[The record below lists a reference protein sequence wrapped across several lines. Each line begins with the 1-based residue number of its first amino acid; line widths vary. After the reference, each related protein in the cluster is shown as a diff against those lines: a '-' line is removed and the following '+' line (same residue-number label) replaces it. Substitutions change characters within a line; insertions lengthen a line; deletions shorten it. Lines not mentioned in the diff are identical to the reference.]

1 MTQPIQGL
9 LDFLRQSPTPF
20 HAVETIRQTLLSHNF
35 EPLTEGNRW
44 KLQPGGKYF
53 VTRNRSSI
61 LSFQL
66 PKEGN
71 DHGFLIA
78 ASHCD
83 SPTFKIKSNAEVT
96 VKNEYIQLNTEMY
109 GGMLCASW
117 MDRPL
122 SVAGRVLVRGEKGVS
137 TRLVKVDRDM
147 VLIPNVA
154 IHMNR
159 QANDG
164 LKYNPQVDM
173 LPLYG
178 DGSASGGFL
187 REIAAAAGVQQS
199 DILDTDLFLY
209 NRMPGAIWGP
219 NGEYISSPK
228 LDDLE
233 CAYTSLEAFLSCDTG
248 ILHNIPLYG
257 VFDNEEVGSA
267 TKQGADSTFLYDTL
281 RRIVL
286 SLGGGEED
294 YYTSLASSMML
305 SADNAHAVHPNHP
318 EFTDPTNQVFM
329 NKGIVI
335 KYNARQKYTTDAVSG
350 AIFRDLC
357 QQAGVPTQSFVNR
370 SDMAGGGTL
379 GNISNSHVSL
389 NTVDI
394 GLPQLAMHSSY
405 ETAGT
410 KDVEYMIKGISA
422 FYHCELQ
429 AVEDGQYRY

>member
-9 LDFLRQSPTPF
+9 LEFLHQSPTPF
-20 HAVETIRQTLLSHNF
+20 HAVETIRQTLLCHGF
-35 EPLTEGNRW
+35 EPLAEGTRW
-44 KLQPGGKYF
+44 KLEPGKKYF

-61 LSFQL
+61 LSFQI
-66 PKEGN
+66 PKDGRCS
-71 DHGFLIA
+71 GFLIA

-83 SPTFKIKSNAEVT
+83 SPTFKIKSNAEIT
-96 VKNEYIQLNTEMY
+96 VRKEYVQLNTEMY

-122 SVAGRVLVRGEKGVS
+122 SVAGRVMVRGEKGVF
-137 TRLVKVDRDM
+137 TRLVRVDRDM

-187 REIAAAAGVQQS
+187 REIADAAGVQQA

-209 NRMPGAIWGP
+209 NRMPGAVWGP
-219 NGEYISSPK
+219 KGEYVSGPK

-233 CAYTSLEAFLSCDTG
+233 CAYTSLEAFLSCDTAA
-248 ILHNIPLYG
+248 LHNIPLHC
-257 VFDNEEVGSA
+257 VFDNEEVGST

-281 RRIVL
+281 RRIAL
-286 SLGGGEED
+286 SLGACEED
-294 YYTSLASSMML
+294 YYTALASSMML

-350 AIFRDLC
+350 SIFKDIC
-357 QQAGVPTQSFVNR
+357 QRAGVPTQSFVNR
-370 SDMAGGGTL
+370 SDMVGGGTL

-394 GLPQLAMHSSY
+394 GLPQLAMHSCY
-405 ETAGT
+405 ETSGT
-410 KDVEYMIKGISA
+410 RDVEYMIKGISA
-422 FYHCELQ
+422 FYRTGLH
-429 AVEDGQYRY
+429 AVEDGEYQY